1 MSLSTTVRLATI
13 VALIAAGVSCKN
25 NSTPPTPIPMTE
37 TFTGT
42 LQPASAD
49 SKPFTVKYSY
59 GASDLSVTVNSLVTV
74 ANSTAVTGITIGVAF
89 GNISGTTCVEA
100 LSQRAAP
107 LGQPITAQ
115 QVAVAGTYCV
125 QISDCVA
132 GTTGCTSML
141 TEPVT
146 YNLSITH
153 Y

>member
-13 VALIAAGVSCKN
+13 VALIAASVSCKN
-25 NSTPPTPIPMTE
+25 SSTPPTPIPMTE

-42 LQPASAD
+42 LQPASRD
-49 SKPFTVKYSY
+49 SKVFSVKYSY

-74 ANSTAVTGITIGVAF
+74 ANSTAVTGITIGVGF

-100 LSQRAAP
+100 LSAKAAP
-107 LGQPITAQ
+107 LGQPVSAQ

-125 QISDCVA
+125 QISDCPTD
-132 GTTGCTSML
+132 TTGCTSML

-146 YNLSITH
+146 YNMSITH